1 MRIKEI
7 KVRRIGGIRDKR
19 RKGIGKIR
27 NKEEK

>member
-27 NKEEK
+27 NEEEK